1 MIVTSKAELQN
12 YLFTQ
17 GGVIYDKLSKKVGN
31 INQYLIEVDVNT
43 EFGSPMIGINLE
55 NKDNYH
61 KDKRKWL

>member
-1 MIVTSKAELQN
+1 VIVTSKAELQN